1 LALPDRDCVTTGA
14 SKVKNGEAVP
24 IRLPCTIGGGS
35 TPPRLLATKE
45 VDDVHA
51 IVATGS
57 AVEYAPYATD
67 AV

>member
-1 LALPDRDCVTTGA
+1 LVPNTVVCVNTGA

-35 TPPRLLATKE
+35 TPPRLLATTE

-51 IVATGS
+51 VVVTGS

>member
-1 LALPDRDCVTTGA
+1 V

-35 TPPRLLATKE
+35 TPPRLLATTE

-51 IVATGS
+51 VVATGS